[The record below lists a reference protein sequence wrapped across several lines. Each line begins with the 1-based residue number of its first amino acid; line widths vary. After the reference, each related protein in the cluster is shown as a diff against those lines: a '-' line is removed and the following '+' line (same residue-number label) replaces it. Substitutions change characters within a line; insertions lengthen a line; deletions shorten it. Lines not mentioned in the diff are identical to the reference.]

1 MTGKELSELREMG
14 GLFNSSLTILETEE
28 RIKADLYKNPL
39 KKITI
44 DIELLKGTK
53 RKRFSSSF

>member
-1 MTGKELSELREMG
+1 MSP
-14 GLFNSSLTILETEE
+14 LEWQVEE

-44 DIELLKGTK
+44 DIELLKGT
-53 RKRFSSSF
+53 RENVFLAVFNE

>member
-28 RIKADLYKNPL
+28 PCRLLPYELKVWNQTDFLGTETAPEPL
-39 KKITI
+39 
-44 DIELLKGTK
+44 L
-53 RKRFSSSF
+53 